1 MAVISLPALY
11 DLVSTKLT
19 RSGASANAAQ
29 SVARSIVQ
37 AESDGMTPI
46 GLGYL
51 PTYCSH
57 LRVGKVNG
65 AAAPRLLP
73 GKPGTVRVDAENGFA
88 HPAIEFGAPDLIQAA
103 RSLGVA
109 AMSVTRSYSPG
120 ILGHVV
126 EPFAEAGLI
135 ALLMSNSPP
144 NVAAWGGKRK
154 IFGTNPMAFAVPRPG
169 LPPLVLDMATSA
181 VTKVGLVTKVKSGE
195 PLPAGW
201 AHDADGQ
208 PTTDGEAALK
218 GSIAPLGGA
227 KGAAI
232 LLMVEILAAGLTG
245 SNWSKDASLYAND
258 LGGPPGVGQLLIAF
272 DPDGFPPDFAPR
284 FSDHLE
290 MLLGAMLADPGVRL
304 PGDRRLAARAQAAR
318 DGVAIDPDTL
328 SWLKEP

>member
-1 MAVISLPALY
+1 MTVISLPALH
-11 DLVSTKLT
+11 DLVRAKLT
-19 RSGASANAAQ
+19 RSGASSIAAE

-37 AESDGMTPI
+37 AEADAMTPI

-65 AAAPRLLP
+65 TAEPKLLS
-73 GKPGTVRVDAENGFA
+73 GKPGTLRVDAGNGFA
-88 HPAIEFGAPDLIQAA
+88 HPAIEFGMPVLIEAA
-103 RSLGVA
+103 REFGIA

-126 EPFAEAGLI
+126 EPMAEAGLI

-144 NVAAWGGKRK
+144 NVAAWGGRRK
-154 IFGTNPMAFAVPRPG
+154 IFGTNPMAFAAPRAG
-169 LPPLVLDMATSA
+169 KPPLVLDMATSA

-195 PLPAGW
+195 PLPPGW
-201 AHDADGQ
+201 AHDAEGQ
-208 PTTDGEAALK
+208 PTTDGEVALK

-232 LLMVEILAAGLTG
+232 LLMVEILAAGLAG
-245 SNWSKDASLYAND
+245 ANWSKDASLYAND

-272 DPDGFPPDFAPR
+272 DPDGFAPG
-284 FSDHLE
+284 FSEHLQA
-290 MLLGAMLADPGVRL
+290 LLDAMLADPGVRL

-318 DGVAIDPDTL
+318 DGIAIDPNTL
-328 SWLKEP
+328 VWLKEPS